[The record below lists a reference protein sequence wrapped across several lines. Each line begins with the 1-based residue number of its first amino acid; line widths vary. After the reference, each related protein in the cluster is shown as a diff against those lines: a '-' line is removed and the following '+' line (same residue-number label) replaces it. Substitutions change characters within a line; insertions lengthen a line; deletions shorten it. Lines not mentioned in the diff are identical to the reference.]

1 VYPRLYRLSEKTGG
15 KKNNSAAKFHE
26 SHSISFA
33 VFFKFIIIFW
43 VGKREGARERLIYC
57 IAPHLLLLLGGDA
70 NKAGSD
76 LV

>member
-1 VYPRLYRLSEKTGG
+1 MCTRGSIVCLRRRGG
-15 KKNNSAAKFHE
+15 RKITAAKFHE